1 MVVGVHLKL
10 DHVVRHVV
18 EEYGVFL
25 ENVIILHLPVEE
37 GTAVVLV
44 PTCLIVAVIVVVV
57 RS

>member
-18 EEYGVFL
+18 VVYGVLL
-25 ENVIILHLPVEE
+25 ECVIILHLHVEE

-44 PTCLIVAVIVVVV
+44 PTCITVAVIVVVV
-57 RS
+57 RP